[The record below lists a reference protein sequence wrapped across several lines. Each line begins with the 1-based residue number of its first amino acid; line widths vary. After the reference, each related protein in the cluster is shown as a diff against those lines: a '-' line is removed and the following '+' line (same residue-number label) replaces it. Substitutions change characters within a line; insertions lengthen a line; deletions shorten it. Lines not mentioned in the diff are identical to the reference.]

1 MLFHLALGGV
11 RRKVGYL
18 TNRIKAKLAK
28 DLIPRI
34 LASGVLLVTI
44 PVHALAEDSVPTTP
58 LLPYSI
64 EQAHLVFDTGSPY
77 PVGLEDEEL
86 ISVEMGESEAQRQTR
101 ERQTAAARTRTKPVK
116 SPSLTVQRVMT
127 PEPSFEAKRTLVRE
141 AAATYGI
148 PWEILEAVWQVESG
162 KSWDTHTRS
171 FAGATGPAQFMP
183 GTWRAYGVDGNG
195 DGIADIHS
203 AVDAV
208 YSAAN
213 YLAAN
218 GANRGQIRQALWQYN
233 HANWYVEKVIDVA
246 GSIGYVG

>member
-1 MLFHLALGGV
+1 MTFHLALGGV
-11 RRKVGYL
+11 KQKVGYL
-18 TNRIKAKLAK
+18 TNRILRKIRQELMPQIMA
-28 DLIPRI
+28 
-34 LASGVLLVTI
+34 ASVLLATI
-44 PVHALAEDSVPTTP
+44 PVHVLAQDSEVSVP

-64 EQAHLVFDTGSPY
+64 ENVDLIFDTSSPY
-77 PVGLEDEEL
+77 PVALGAIPEIGIE
-86 ISVEMGESEAQRQTR
+86 IGESEAQRHVREQRESTARARVKQT
-101 ERQTAAARTRTKPVK
+101 K
-116 SPSLTVQRVMT
+116 SPLFTAQRISQ
-127 PEPSFEAKRTLVRE
+127 PEPSFEAKRSLVRE
-141 AAATYGI
+141 AAATYQI

-171 FAGATGPAQFMP
+171 YAGAAGPAQFMP

-195 DGIADIHS
+195 DGVADIHS

-218 GANRGQIRQALWQYN
+218 GANRGQVRQALWQYN

-246 GSIGYVG
+246 ESIGYVG